1 MQTKVDGPFRTFVE
15 EVAGA
20 LTGKEG
26 YLVELGSTGGV
37 QLLTTGIAIGVVEG
51 KLQGE
56 NAVTVRL
63 LGKGGTV
70 KLVQGG
76 SVALGSRLL
85 GGSGGKVTTLT
96 SGRSVGIKIAPATS
110 GASGDVIEVLDVI
123 ENIPA

>member
-1 MQTKVDGPFRTFVE
+1 MQTTVDGPFRTFTE

-37 QLLTTGIAIGVVEG
+37 QLFTTGKAIGVIEG

-56 NAVTVRL
+56 NAVNIRL

-70 KLVQGG
+70 RMVQGEAI
-76 SVALGSRLL
+76 ALGARLI
-85 GGSGGKVTTLT
+85 GASGGKVTTLT
-96 SGRSVGIKIAPATS
+96 TGRSVGIKLSPATS
-110 GASGDVIEVLDVI
+110 GANGDVIEVLDVI
-123 ENIPA
+123 ENIA